1 MTAVGAAGGPGRGCA
16 LDRLALERALTL
28 LRTRFAEPLG
38 VGDLA
43 DEAGYSRHHFG
54 RGFTR
59 DVGVA
64 PGEYLAALRFA
75 EAKRLLLGGGDAVL
89 DVAVAVGF
97 SSPSTFTRRFRAA
110 VGTTPGGLRRVAD
123 SVADGT
129 LPEFSLGDPARPR
142 IRVRLRRP
150 GGPPARPCRTWVGWY
165 PRPVAVGLPAGG
177 VLTRSDEAEL
187 PLCPGAPWLLAFTL
201 DDAADPADELAPG
214 SARDTALEWAAE
226 IARCSPVGQRNAKK
240 AMRLGADVDLRAG
253 LEIEDACWRATAFSP
268 AAFTASTSMPSTC
281 SPGMPKASPRPNRV
295 FDLVARLTEV
305 PMAYWLFSIT
315 KMTGRSHSTAM
326 L

>member
-1 MTAVGAAGGPGRGCA
+1 MRGCA
-16 LDRLALERALTL
+16 LDPLALERALTL

-123 SVADGT
+123 SVAAGT

-150 GGPPARPCRTWVGWY
+150 GGPPARPCRTWIGWY

-214 SARDTALEWAAE
+214 RPVVGGHPAPLPGREPIPAPLVIDLAPAHAAAVPLLSALPCLAHRDRAAPGP
-226 IARCSPVGQRNAKK
+226 R
-240 AMRLGADVDLRAG
+240 MRTIGHTPGAAG
-253 LEIEDACWRATAFSP
+253 S
-268 AAFTASTSMPSTC
+268 
-281 SPGMPKASPRPNRV
+281 
-295 FDLVARLTEV
+295 
-305 PMAYWLFSIT
+305 
-315 KMTGRSHSTAM
+315 
-326 L
+326 